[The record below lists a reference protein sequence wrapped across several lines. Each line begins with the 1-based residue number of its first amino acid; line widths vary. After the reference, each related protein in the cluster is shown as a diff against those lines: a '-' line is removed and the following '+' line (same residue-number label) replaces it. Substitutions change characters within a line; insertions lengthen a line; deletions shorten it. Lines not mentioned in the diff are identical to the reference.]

1 MNAPFYIID
10 GIRTP
15 FCKMG
20 TQLAMETAADLG
32 TQVAKQL
39 LATSSVSPEN
49 IDHVITGCVGQP
61 AGDANLSRVIALRAG
76 LPESVPAH
84 TVHRNCA
91 SGLEALTQAQ
101 QMAAAGNGEVFL
113 VIATESMSQ
122 YPLLFPQKTG
132 KKFAQLARART
143 AGAKL
148 SAMLNFR
155 PRDFQPQ
162 ITLRMGL
169 NDPTCGQNM
178 GETAENLARDFNI
191 SRTEQDL
198 YSLFSHKKA
207 TAAKSRLRSEV
218 FPYIPSSAG
227 SRSILVEKD
236 NGPRAEQSRKAL
248 TKLKPVFERKYGKVT
263 AGNSSQITDGAVALL
278 VATDKAAEKY
288 GLQPLGRIV
297 HASYVGCKPSR
308 MGLGPVYAMDAAE
321 KKTGLGLNDAD
332 VIEINEAFAAQ
343 VIAVAKACKS
353 EEFCKKEL
361 NRAKPLG
368 RIPGDRLNVNGGAI
382 ALGHPVGATGARLVL
397 TTLKEL
403 QLRNARRGLVSLCV
417 GGGQGAAVWLEA
429 EPRN

>member
-20 TQLAMETAADLG
+20 TQLASETAADLG
-32 TQVAKQL
+32 TQAAKQL
-39 LATSSVSPEN
+39 LAKLPILPEN

-61 AGDANLSRVIALRAG
+61 VGDANLSRVIAIRAG

-101 QMAAAGNGEVFL
+101 QMAADGNGEIFL
-113 VIATESMSQ
+113 VVATESMSQ
-122 YPLLFPQKTG
+122 YPLLFRQETG
-132 KKFAQLARART
+132 TKFAQLARART
-143 AGAKL
+143 VGAKL
-148 SAMLNFR
+148 GALMNFR

-162 ITLRMGL
+162 VALRMGL
-169 NDPTCGQNM
+169 TDPTCGLNM

-191 SRTEQDL
+191 RRTEQDL

-207 TAAKSRLRSEV
+207 SAAQNRLRSEV

-248 TKLKPVFERKYGKVT
+248 TKLKPVFERKYGRVT

-278 VATDKAAEKY
+278 VATDKAAQKY
-288 GLQPLGRIV
+288 GFRPLGRLL
-297 HASYVGCKPSR
+297 HATYVGCKPSR
-308 MGLGPVYAMDAAE
+308 MGLGPVYAMDLAE
-321 KKTGLGLNDAD
+321 KKTGLSLHDAD
-332 VIEINEAFAAQ
+332 IIEINEAFAAQ
-343 VIAVAKACKS
+343 VLAVAKACKS

-361 NRAKPLG
+361 NRTKALG
-368 RIPGDRLNVNGGAI
+368 RIPADRLNVNGGAI

-403 QLRNARRGLVSLCV
+403 HRRKAKRGLISLCV
-417 GGGQGAAVWLEA
+417 GGGQGAAVWLGA
-429 EPRN
+429 GTNN